1 MAKYEDRTKEAF
13 EQIEQGVKD
22 VYSSDNFKNYL
33 KFLSKFHQ
41 YSFNNT
47 MLILGQYPSAS
58 LIAGYNSWKNNF
70 NRQVN
75 KGEHAIKIL
84 APYQIKIKLEKDQEN
99 NEEPTQEEVKVT
111 RFHLVNVFD
120 ISQTTGDPI
129 PEFVTDLKG
138 TSHDAD
144 ALIEAIQDV
153 ATIEIQFIEQKN
165 GVSLQNGAKGY
176 YSPVEDKI
184 VVNSNLDTI
193 QKAKTLV
200 HEYAHS
206 ILHKQTDKS
215 REQKEIE
222 AESLAFVICNH
233 FNIDTSD
240 YSFGYIASYAN
251 QDYDKLRDVL
261 VNIQANAHELIEK
274 VEPEFNRYR
283 AIIDVESKYMNPI
296 EREEYASPFINA
308 MEEELLKT
316 GLYDYL
322 TSNEADTRYGREYTG
337 DEIYNCLSQF
347 NEQYPGQ
354 CYLFENDTYFKQA
367 VIETIYQ
374 HFHEN
379 DINVHPFI
387 DTSIERMNYEAL
399 ENIASPIL
407 GDDVYYMKYKAAHAM
422 DFNVEKIGDNRI
434 DMSHYYELNGDLM
447 ADPDVEIFVDKE
459 NKLLIPQ
466 TYQMDSLGIYQTK
479 DSNPQL
485 GTDLNVYLNTWIDAI
500 KCNYY
505 KVNEI
510 KADSF
515 EYNIKDNYSE
525 MKKFCKDNGIKTMFP
540 KKEEPVK

>member
-1 MAKYEDRTKEAF
+1 MAKYEDRTKETF

-165 GVSLQNGAKGY
+165 DVSLQNGAKGY

-206 ILHKQTDKS
+206 ILHKQTNKS

-240 YSFGYIASYAN
+240 YSFGYIAAYAN
-251 QDYDKLRDVL
+251 QNYDKLRDVL

-274 VEPEFNRYR
+274 VEPEFNKYR

-322 TSNEADTRYGREYTG
+322 TSKEADTRYGREYTG
-337 DEIYNCLSQF
+337 GEIYNCLSQF

-354 CYLFENDTYFKQA
+354 CYLFEKDYYFKQA

-379 DINVHPFI
+379 NINIHPFI
-387 DTSIERMNYEAL
+387 DASIERMNYEAL

-434 DMSHYYELNGDLM
+434 AMSHYYELNGDLM

-515 EYNIKDNYSE
+515 EYNIKENYSE

-540 KKEEPVK
+540 KKEEPIK

>member
-165 GVSLQNGAKGY
+165 DVSLQNGAKGY

>member
-111 RFHLVNVFD
+111 RFHLVNVFY

-129 PEFVTDLKG
+129 PQFVTDLKG

-153 ATIEIQFIEQKN
+153 ATIEIQFIEQEN
-165 GVSLQNGAKGY
+165 DVSLQNGAKGY

-251 QDYDKLRDVL
+251 EDYDTLKGVL
-261 VNIQANAHELIEK
+261 TNIQANAHELIEK

-283 AIIDVESKYMNPI
+283 AIIDVESKYMNPT

-322 TSNEADTRYGREYTG
+322 TSKDADTRYGREYTG
-337 DEIYNCLSQF
+337 DEIYNCIQQF

-354 CYLFENDTYFKQA
+354 CYLFENDNNFKQA

-434 DMSHYYELNGDLM
+434 AMSHYYELNGDLM

-485 GTDLNVYLNTWIDAI
+485 STDLNVYLNTWIDAI

-540 KKEEPVK
+540 KKEEPIK

>member
-1 MAKYEDRTKEAF
+1 M
-13 EQIEQGVKD
+13 
-22 VYSSDNFKNYL
+22 
-33 KFLSKFHQ
+33 
-41 YSFNNT
+41 
-47 MLILGQYPSAS
+47 
-58 LIAGYNSWKNNF
+58 
-70 NRQVN
+70 
-75 KGEHAIKIL
+75 
-84 APYQIKIKLEKDQEN
+84 
-99 NEEPTQEEVKVT
+99 KVT

-153 ATIEIQFIEQKN
+153 ATIEIQFIEQEN
-165 GVSLQNGAKGY
+165 DVSLQNGAKGY

-251 QDYDKLRDVL
+251 EDYDTLKGVL
-261 VNIQANAHELIEK
+261 TNIQANAHELIEK

-283 AIIDVESKYMNPI
+283 AIIDVESKYMNPT

-322 TSNEADTRYGREYTG
+322 TSKDADTRYGREYTG
-337 DEIYNCLSQF
+337 DEIYNCIQQF

-354 CYLFENDTYFKQA
+354 CYLFENDNNFKQA

-434 DMSHYYELNGDLM
+434 AMSHYYELNGDLM

-485 GTDLNVYLNTWIDAI
+485 STDLNVYLNTWIDAI

-540 KKEEPVK
+540 KKEEPIK

>member
-165 GVSLQNGAKGY
+165 DVSLQNGAKGY

-206 ILHKQTDKS
+206 ILHKQTNKS

-240 YSFGYIASYAN
+240 YSFGYIAAYAN
-251 QDYDKLRDVL
+251 QNYDKLRDVL

-274 VEPEFNRYR
+274 VEPEFNKYR

-296 EREEYASPFINA
+296 ELEEYASPFINA

-322 TSNEADTRYGREYTG
+322 TSKEADTRYGREYTG
-337 DEIYNCLSQF
+337 GEIYNCLSQF

-354 CYLFENDTYFKQA
+354 CYLFEKDYYFKQA

-379 DINVHPFI
+379 NINIHPFI
-387 DTSIERMNYEAL
+387 DASIERMNYEAL

-434 DMSHYYELNGDLM
+434 AMSHYYELNGDLM

-540 KKEEPVK
+540 KKEEPIK

>member
-84 APYQIKIKLEKDQEN
+84 APYQIKIKQEKDQEN

-144 ALIEAIQDV
+144 ALIKAIQDV
-153 ATIEIQFIEQKN
+153 ATIEIQFIEQEN
-165 GVSLQNGAKGY
+165 DVSLQNGAKGY

-274 VEPEFNRYR
+274 VEPEFDRYR
-283 AIIDVESKYMNPI
+283 AIIDVESKYMNPT

-322 TSNEADTRYGREYTG
+322 TSKDADTRYGREYTG
-337 DEIYNCLSQF
+337 DEIYNCLQQF
-347 NEQYPGQ
+347 NKQYPGQ
-354 CYLFENDTYFKQA
+354 CYLFENDNYFKQA

-434 DMSHYYELNGDLM
+434 AMSHYYELNGDLM

-459 NKLLIPQ
+459 NRLLIPQ

>member
-75 KGEHAIKIL
+75 KEEHAIKIL

-165 GVSLQNGAKGY
+165 DVSLQNGAKGY

-206 ILHKQTDKS
+206 ILHKQTNKS

-240 YSFGYIASYAN
+240 YSFGYIAAYAN
-251 QDYDKLRDVL
+251 QNYDKLRDVL

-274 VEPEFNRYR
+274 VEPEFNKYR

-322 TSNEADTRYGREYTG
+322 TSKEADTRYGREYTG
-337 DEIYNCLSQF
+337 GEIYNCLSQF

-354 CYLFENDTYFKQA
+354 CYLFEKDYYFKQA

-379 DINVHPFI
+379 NINIHPFI
-387 DTSIERMNYEAL
+387 DASIERMNYEAL

-434 DMSHYYELNGDLM
+434 AMSHYYELNGDLM

-540 KKEEPVK
+540 KKEEPIK

>member
-120 ISQTTGDPI
+120 ISQTAGDPI

-165 GVSLQNGAKGY
+165 DVSLQNGAKGY

-206 ILHKQTDKS
+206 ILHKQTNKS

-240 YSFGYIASYAN
+240 YSFGYIAAYAN
-251 QDYDKLRDVL
+251 QNYDKLRDVL

-274 VEPEFNRYR
+274 VEPEFNKYR

-322 TSNEADTRYGREYTG
+322 TSKEADTRYGREYTG
-337 DEIYNCLSQF
+337 GEIYNCLSQF

-354 CYLFENDTYFKQA
+354 CYLFEKDYYFKQA

-379 DINVHPFI
+379 NINIHPFI
-387 DTSIERMNYEAL
+387 DASIERMNYEAL

-434 DMSHYYELNGDLM
+434 AMSHYYELNGDLM

-515 EYNIKDNYSE
+515 KYNIKDNYSE

-540 KKEEPVK
+540 KKEEPIK

>member
-165 GVSLQNGAKGY
+165 DVSLQNGAKGY

-206 ILHKQTDKS
+206 ILHKQTNKS

-240 YSFGYIASYAN
+240 YSFGYIAAYAN
-251 QDYDKLRDVL
+251 QNYDKLRDVL

-274 VEPEFNRYR
+274 VEPEFNKYR

-322 TSNEADTRYGREYTG
+322 TSKEADTRYGREYTG
-337 DEIYNCLSQF
+337 GEIYNCLSQF

-354 CYLFENDTYFKQA
+354 CYLFEKDYYFKQA

-379 DINVHPFI
+379 NINIHPFI
-387 DTSIERMNYEAL
+387 DASIERMNYEAL

-434 DMSHYYELNGDLM
+434 AMSHYYELNGDLM

-540 KKEEPVK
+540 KKEEPIK

>member
-84 APYQIKIKLEKDQEN
+84 APYQIKIKQEKDQEN

-129 PEFVTDLKG
+129 PELVTDLKG
-138 TSHDAD
+138 TSHDAE
-144 ALIEAIQDV
+144 ALIQAILDV
-153 ATIEIQFIEQKN
+153 ATIEIQFIEQEN
-165 GVSLQNGAKGY
+165 DVSLQNGAKGY

-240 YSFGYIASYAN
+240 YSFGYIAAYAHQN
-251 QDYDKLRDVL
+251 YDKLRDVL

-322 TSNEADTRYGREYTG
+322 TSKEADTRYGREYTG

-354 CYLFENDTYFKQA
+354 CYLFEKDYYFKQA

-434 DMSHYYELNGDLM
+434 AMSHYYELNGDLM

-540 KKEEPVK
+540 KKEEPIK

>member
-165 GVSLQNGAKGY
+165 DVSLQNGAKGY

-206 ILHKQTDKS
+206 ILHKQTNKS

-240 YSFGYIASYAN
+240 YSFGYIAAYAN
-251 QDYDKLRDVL
+251 QNYDKLRDVL

-274 VEPEFNRYR
+274 VEPEFNKYR

-322 TSNEADTRYGREYTG
+322 TSKEADTRYGREYTG
-337 DEIYNCLSQF
+337 GEIHNCLSQF

-354 CYLFENDTYFKQA
+354 CYLFEKDYYFKQA

-379 DINVHPFI
+379 NINIHPFI
-387 DTSIERMNYEAL
+387 DASIERMNYEAL

-434 DMSHYYELNGDLM
+434 AMSHYYELNGDLM

-515 EYNIKDNYSE
+515 EYNIKENYSE

-540 KKEEPVK
+540 KKEEPIK

>member
-153 ATIEIQFIEQKN
+153 ATIEIQFIEQEN
-165 GVSLQNGAKGY
+165 DVSLQNGAKGY

-251 QDYDKLRDVL
+251 EDYDTLKGVL
-261 VNIQANAHELIEK
+261 TNIQANAHELIEK

-283 AIIDVESKYMNPI
+283 AIIDVESKYMNPT

-322 TSNEADTRYGREYTG
+322 TSKDADTRYGRVYTG
-337 DEIYNCLSQF
+337 DEIYNCIQQF

-354 CYLFENDTYFKQA
+354 CYLFENDNNFKQA

-434 DMSHYYELNGDLM
+434 AMSHYYELNGDLM

-485 GTDLNVYLNTWIDAI
+485 STDLNVYLNTWIDAI

-540 KKEEPVK
+540 KKEEPIK

>member
-165 GVSLQNGAKGY
+165 DVSLQNGAKGY

-206 ILHKQTDKS
+206 ILHKQTNKS

-240 YSFGYIASYAN
+240 YSFGYIAAYAN
-251 QDYDKLRDVL
+251 QNYDKLRDVL

-274 VEPEFNRYR
+274 VEPEFNKYR

-322 TSNEADTRYGREYTG
+322 TSKEADTRYGREYTG
-337 DEIYNCLSQF
+337 GEIYNCLSQF

-354 CYLFENDTYFKQA
+354 CYLFEKDYYFKQA

-379 DINVHPFI
+379 NINIHPFI
-387 DTSIERMNYEAL
+387 DASIERMNYEAL

-434 DMSHYYELNGDLM
+434 AMSHYYELNGDLM

-515 EYNIKDNYSE
+515 EYNIKENYSE

-540 KKEEPVK
+540 KKEEPIK

>member
-84 APYQIKIKLEKDQEN
+84 APYQIKIKQEKDQEN

-129 PEFVTDLKG
+129 PELVTDLKG
-138 TSHDAD
+138 TSHDAE
-144 ALIEAIQDV
+144 ALIQAILDV
-153 ATIEIQFIEQKN
+153 ATIEIQFIEQEN
-165 GVSLQNGAKGY
+165 DVSLQNGAKGY

-240 YSFGYIASYAN
+240 YSFGYIAAYAN
-251 QDYDKLRDVL
+251 QNYDKLRDVL

-322 TSNEADTRYGREYTG
+322 TSKEADTRYGREYTG

-354 CYLFENDTYFKQA
+354 CYLFEKDYYFKQA

-434 DMSHYYELNGDLM
+434 AMSHYYELNGDLM

-540 KKEEPVK
+540 KKEEPIK